1 MNSETS
7 EQPNRSTNGLRPF
20 PPGVS
25 GNPRGRPPRGF
36 AKAERLR
43 SALARDLPDILKKLV
58 SAAKGGDIQAARTI
72 LERVLPPLKAIEA
85 PAPIGELR
93 GTLPDQGAAILQAM
107 AAGILAPAQATALL
121 GALASQA
128 KLVEV
133 SDLGKRLDAIEAR
146 LGANGHA
153 KP

>member
-1 MNSETS
+1 MNDGS
-7 EQPNRSTNGLRPF
+7 EQPSRSTNGLRPF

-25 GNPRGRPPRGF
+25 GNPKGRPPRGF

-58 SAAKGGDIQAARTI
+58 AAAKGGDVQAARTI
-72 LERVLPPLKAIEA
+72 LERVLPPLKAMEA
-85 PAPIGELR
+85 PAPIGALA
-93 GTLPDQGAAILQAM
+93 GSLPEQGQAVITAV
-107 AAGILAPAQATALL
+107 AAGFISPGQATALL

-128 KLVEV
+128 KLIETD
-133 SDLGKRLDAIEAR
+133 DLAKRIAAIEQR

-153 KP
+153 KS